1 MSQYVNREHNV
12 KSVGIETDEDW
23 GKPER
28 RAIPKLADLEVA
40 AMEAGAELDAVIS
53 AANSNEYARER
64 LNRIYAFVYHAVR
77 TDPEGFAA
85 RTKVRVKAGVA
96 YAPYLRPTKH
106 IFNAVLNDR
115 RCGGADIAGGLR
127 NSISRYAKV
136 FAWAGENGI
145 QPKAFLSFLN
155 DNGGIHGVE
164 QSYHH
169 AHDSRKNDPN
179 DADKATLAKAKEA
192 TGGDG
197 SVAPHEPDGGSV
209 AITLSADEVRLI
221 RTLLAKQPQDVT
233 VSGLLIRLEAMFP
246 TQRKLELFSRRNRP
260 GWETW
265 GSEAGKL
272 DPSQDN
278 ASVPADKPSE
288 AFPPAY
294 LTSLHGVSGKKR
306 LTALTRHVPEDE
318 CYTEQDLM
326 ACGLKAA
333 GRTHYDVDVCTMNS
347 TGTYPAATGKRRTVD
362 GKTVEARFT
371 GVPAHRHYTKN
382 SSQWGSLDLPWCGD
396 LVWCNPPY
404 GDRLWA
410 TFMEKANHEVEVGN
424 AGVVVCVT
432 NASGADLTCWA
443 NGVVLTANAFEIRLE
458 ATDLP
463 FFKDHKGKVESNKG
477 TRFVLYGKGEGF
489 RAYVLRFID
498 EVERAGYVGGAWA
511 ERLRSQART
520 IEVAPAPTNQFDAMA
535 AKAHKTQ
542 GGGMKSRKDTEAAFY
557 ANHHPALKPV
567 DLMRWLVRLV
577 TPEGGLVLDPFM
589 GSGTTGIATGLEGR
603 QFVGIECE
611 AEYCEIAKARLGA
624 WATTPPKSKNAKT
637 A

>member
-1 MSQYVNREHNV
+1 MPAEAMKAWPIGKIAEKDCLLFMWTSSPHLNQAIALGEAWGFAYKTVAFVWHKQGRPNPGHYTMSECELCLVFKRGNIPSPRGARNV
-12 KSVGIETDEDW
+12 RQFVSVPRGVHSA
-23 GKPER
+23 KPE
-28 RAIPKLADLEVA
+28 EV
-40 AMEAGAELDAVIS
+40 M
-53 AANSNEYARER
+53 AR
-64 LNRIYAFVYHAVR
+64 I
-77 TDPEGFAA
+77 
-85 RTKVRVKAGVA
+85 
-96 YAPYLRPTKH
+96 
-106 IFNAVLNDR
+106 
-115 RCGGADIAGGLR
+115 
-127 NSISRYAKV
+127 
-136 FAWAGENGI
+136 
-145 QPKAFLSFLN
+145 
-155 DNGGIHGVE
+155 
-164 QSYHH
+164 
-169 AHDSRKNDPN
+169 
-179 DADKATLAKAKEA
+179 
-192 TGGDG
+192 
-197 SVAPHEPDGGSV
+197 
-209 AITLSADEVRLI
+209 
-221 RTLLAKQPQDVT
+221 
-233 VSGLLIRLEAMFP
+233 EAMFP

-265 GSEAGKL
+265 GSEVGKL

-288 AFPPAY
+288 AFPPFY
-294 LTSLHGVSGKKR
+294 LTSLHGVPGKKR
-306 LTALTRHVPEDE
+306 LTALTRHIPEDE

-333 GRTHYDVDVCTMNS
+333 GRTQYDVDVCTMNA

-520 IEVAPAPTNQFDAMA
+520 MEVAPAPTNQFDAMA

-542 GGGMKSRKDTEAAFY
+542 GAA
-557 ANHHPALKPV
+557 
-567 DLMRWLVRLV
+567 
-577 TPEGGLVLDPFM
+577 
-589 GSGTTGIATGLEGR
+589 
-603 QFVGIECE
+603 C
-611 AEYCEIAKARLGA
+611 
-624 WATTPPKSKNAKT
+624 
-637 A
+637 